1 MNTTT
6 TEEPESF
13 LAEVCWHYYVN
24 EMTQQDVARV
34 MGVTRLR
41 VNRALQLA
49 RAAGIVRIEIASP
62 FVARLEL
69 QAELCRRLGLTEA
82 VCALADPD
90 EHDYHGPVGAA
101 LALWLEKG
109 LREGLWH
116 SIGLSWGQT
125 LKTAIQRLPRLSLE
139 GLEIVSMIGGTSQGA
154 SFNAFGVASAMADR
168 LGANYSLFSA
178 PIFLSPGTD
187 RETFLAEGAFQAH
200 LARLKKLDLAVL
212 VAGDV
217 TERSFLVS
225 MGLPTGV
232 TPRHLIDAGAVGDVL
247 GHFLK
252 PDGTEIDH
260 PIRRSAIGMDLESLM
275 NVPNRILAAAGA
287 HKVDIII
294 AACRRGLVQTLVT
307 DDVTARLVL
316 EKLG

>member
-1 MNTTT
+1 MNTVAADE
-6 TEEPESF
+6 TEAF

-62 FVARLEL
+62 FVTRLEL
-69 QAELCRRLGLTEA
+69 QAELCTKLGLKE
-82 VCALADPD
+82 VICAPADSVD
-90 EHDYHGPVGAA
+90 HDYHGPVGAA
-101 LALWLEKG
+101 LAHWLAKG
-109 LREGLWH
+109 LRDGTWK

-125 LKTAIQRLPRLSLE
+125 LKSAIQRLPRMSLTD
-139 GLEIVSMIGGTSQGA
+139 LEIVSMIGGTSQGA
-154 SFNAFGVASAMADR
+154 SFNAFGVASGMADK
-168 LGANYSLFSA
+168 LGVNYSLFSA
-178 PIFLSPGTD
+178 PIYLSPGTD
-187 RETFLAEGAFQAH
+187 RATFLSEGAFQAH
-200 LARLKKLDLAVL
+200 LARLQNLDLAVL

-217 TERSFLVS
+217 TERSFLIS

-232 TPRHLIDAGAVGDVL
+232 YPQHLIDAGAVGDVL

-252 PDGTEIDH
+252 ADGTEVDH
-260 PIRRSAIGMDLESLM
+260 PISRSAIGLDLDSLM
-275 NVPNRILAAAGA
+275 KVPSRILAAAGA

-294 AACRRGLVQTLVT
+294 AACRRGLVQTLIT

-316 EKLG
+316 EKIA

>member
-1 MNTTT
+1 MNTTQ

-62 FVARLEL
+62 FVSRLEL
-69 QAELCRRLGLTEA
+69 QAELCSRLGLAEA
-82 VCALADPD
+82 ICALADPD
-90 EHDYHGPVGAA
+90 AHDYHGPVGAA

-109 LREGLWH
+109 LREGLWR

-125 LKTAIQRLPRLSLE
+125 LKTAIQRLPRMSLE

-168 LGANYSLFSA
+168 LGASYSLFSA
-178 PIFLSPGTD
+178 PIYLSPGTD
-187 RETFLAEGAFQAH
+187 RETFLSEGVFQAH
-200 LARLKKLDLAVL
+200 LARLKQLDLAVL

-217 TERSFLVS
+217 TQRSFLVS
-225 MGLPTGV
+225 MGLPSGI
-232 TPRHLIDAGAVGDVL
+232 TPQRLTEAGAVGDIL
-247 GHFLK
+247 GHFLQ

-260 PIRRSAIGMDLESLM
+260 PIRRSVIGMDLESLM
-275 NVPNRILAAAGA
+275 TVPSRILAAAGA

-294 AACRRGLVQTLVT
+294 AACRRGLVQTLIT

-316 EKLG
+316 ERLK